1 PFCNLSSDST
11 TLRAALSSPDRPRLQ
26 SNFDSPS
33 LPLLLLLQGGGIRA
47 LRFPPPKILAYS
59 LNFSPRRQRMGKQ
72 KGDGGRSKNRPS
84 SSSLAASLLPSG
96 SSAAAVGFGGYVG
109 SSRFDVPVSVDD
121 SAPFLDVD
129 SEVAQH
135 LKRLARKDPVTKLK
149 ALQALSALF
158 KVKSGKDIALI
169 IPQWAFEYKRLL
181 LDYNREVRR
190 ATHETMTNLVVTVGR
205 DIAPHLKSLMGPWWF
220 SQFDPVSEVS
230 LAAKRSL
237 QAAFPAQEKRLDAF
251 ILCTTEIFL
260 YLEENLKLT
269 PQSLSDKAVALDELE
284 DMYHQA
290 IASTLL
296 ALATLIDVLFS
307 LQSETAGLENVAA
320 EPRNASK
327 ARATATSF
335 AEKLFSGHKYF
346 LDFLKSQNSA
356 VRTAAYSTL
365 KSFIKSVPHVFNDQ
379 NMRTVAVAVFGAFQ
393 EKDPACYSSIWDT
406 VLLFSK
412 RFPESWTMINVQ
424 KNFLARFWNFLRHQ
438 CFGSQQVSYPSLI
451 LFLESVPSNVAAGE
465 RFFLDFF
472 QNLWD
477 GRSPLRSAVAD
488 RSAFFKA
495 FRECFL
501 FASQN
506 APRYCN
512 GVDSILKF
520 RITLVEDVLVQLL
533 WHDYLFSGG
542 SNDQDT
548 GSSVK
553 KTTGPVN
560 LKYPSSYL
568 QELGKCITE
577 ILSGSYLTEYDVL
590 STYSVVFREDC
601 VNMFQKTV
609 NVSERA
615 ECVDRIIKF
624 LLLLEQH
631 SVQKGE
637 DWPLVQLVGPML
649 ANSFP
654 LIKSFDVPDGI
665 KLLSVAV
672 STFGPRRTLCQL
684 FICSNGSPC
693 TANPSERD
701 KETELVH
708 FMQVF
713 SETFVPWCLSEHSS
727 SIGTRLDLLLEL
739 LNDENFP
746 KQWDVV
752 VSYVINQASG
762 SGKIE
767 PGTLESERFVSL
779 AMLLDKARVEMTRK
793 IVTKTSVHQHWYNP
807 EAWFHELLDSAAV
820 LVAYSPL
827 TFKHSASQF
836 LCAILGGS
844 SNDDQIFF
852 VSKNIIISI
861 VKMFSKRLLSF
872 VAKSSFESVRD
883 SGSVLNAETDCAE
896 IGNESSVNT
905 VEMAQSSLGVLR
917 NSFFCLK
924 PISEDNGLVSGV
936 LASIFIIKWE
946 FEMMKMEEHATNDES
961 NEKMIGRREVCQV
974 AHDLCLKENDALCKS
989 LPANIRMKLGNLLV
1003 QSIRLVILKELKLSA
1018 SMLTSLCCSW
1028 MGELLASLCLD
1039 ETEEQTL
1046 LDQLLSKDQNWPSWI
1061 VSDFTGGSSS
1071 STFNMENDVHVSCN
1085 VKLVTLI
1092 DKLIKRVGINK
1103 VLHLD
1108 DDGNVSLK
1116 EPLKEETTTRAW
1128 LAAEILCTWN
1138 WIDGAAVDSFLPSL
1152 VVSAKAGNHPCVHN
1166 LLDGILDILLN
1177 GALVQG
1183 ERGRV
1188 RLLNVWPASND
1199 ELGKIEEPFLRAL
1212 LTLVVT
1218 LLNDGIW
1225 GRGKATELFELLITK
1240 LYIGESVNT
1249 NCLRILPS
1257 VINVLI
1263 QSLCR
1268 RVSTA
1273 SESTKD
1279 NQLDLLEQ
1287 KLQDI
1292 LKDWLHRTLMFP
1304 PLVEWTSGQDM
1315 EEWVELVI
1323 ACYPLSLTPCS
1334 KSLKLERDISL
1345 EEKTLVLD
1353 LFRKQKHRT
1362 TSVVNQLPVVRILL
1376 SELLVI
1382 SVGYCWK
1389 QFAEDDWEFFFS
1401 QIRSSIQSVVVI
1413 MEESAESVNDVVS
1426 DGSTS
1431 ETSDVLKKLDQLSSI
1446 SDASA
1451 VNVASNALASFS
1463 LFCGAL
1469 GLKSVNDDSN
1479 SIVLE
1484 RWNST
1489 VDRLQEAI
1497 LRLFFCTGI
1506 SEAISST
1513 YSDEAASVVAKS
1525 RCSNPLFWQLVA
1537 SNVINSSPQA
1547 RERAVKSVEFWGLS
1561 TGSIS
1566 SLYAILFS
1574 LIPIPALQHAAYV
1587 VLSTE
1592 PVSQLAVVNDSNRV
1606 MDDVTGDDE
1615 GSSSIELSSEK
1626 NVNLAEELSLRI
1638 EKPTYDVLEINLL
1651 AHERVNLFLSWS
1663 LLLSHLGSLPT
1674 PSPAREQLVQYV
1686 QGSGNSVILDC
1697 IFQHIPLEECSSQ
1710 ILKKKDAA
1718 LPPDASEAA
1727 RAASRAITTG
1737 SLLFAVESL
1746 WPIGPKNMATLAG
1759 ALYGFMLRVLP
1770 AYVRGW
1776 FSELRDRSISSLI
1789 ESFTRTWCSPALI
1802 VKELSQIKKA
1812 DFADEIFSVSV
1823 SKSANEVVATY
1834 TKEETGM
1841 DLVIRLPASYPLRH
1855 VDVDCMRSLGISEVK
1870 QRKWLMS
1877 MTMFVRNQNGALAE
1891 AIRTWKSNLDKEFQG
1906 VEECPIC
1913 YSVIHTDNRSL
1924 PRLAC
1929 RTCKHKFHS
1938 ACLYK
1943 WFSTS
1948 HKSSCPLCQSPF

>member
-1 PFCNLSSDST
+1 
-11 TLRAALSSPDRPRLQ
+11 
-26 SNFDSPS
+26 
-33 LPLLLLLQGGGIRA
+33 
-47 LRFPPPKILAYS
+47 
-59 LNFSPRRQRMGKQ
+59 MGKQ

-412 RFPESWTMINVQ
+412 RFPDSWTMINVQ

-477 GRSPLRSAVAD
+477 GRNPLRSAVAD

-501 FASQN
+501 FALQN
-506 APRYCN
+506 AP
-512 GVDSILKF
+512 S
-520 RITLVEDVLVQLL
+520 
-533 WHDYLFSGG
+533 
-542 SNDQDT
+542 
-548 GSSVK
+548 
-553 KTTGPVN
+553 
-560 LKYPSSYL
+560 
-568 QELGKCITE
+568 
-577 ILSGSYLTEYDVL
+577 
-590 STYSVVFREDC
+590 
-601 VNMFQKTV
+601 
-609 NVSERA
+609 
-615 ECVDRIIKF
+615 
-624 LLLLEQH
+624 
-631 SVQKGE
+631 
-637 DWPLVQLVGPML
+637 
-649 ANSFP
+649 
-654 LIKSFDVPDGI
+654 
-665 KLLSVAV
+665 
-672 STFGPRRTLCQL
+672 
-684 FICSNGSPC
+684 
-693 TANPSERD
+693 
-701 KETELVH
+701 
-708 FMQVF
+708 
-713 SETFVPWCLSEHSS
+713 
-727 SIGTRLDLLLEL
+727 
-739 LNDENFP
+739 
-746 KQWDVV
+746 
-752 VSYVINQASG
+752 
-762 SGKIE
+762 
-767 PGTLESERFVSL
+767 
-779 AMLLDKARVEMTRK
+779 
-793 IVTKTSVHQHWYNP
+793 
-807 EAWFHELLDSAAV
+807 
-820 LVAYSPL
+820 
-827 TFKHSASQF
+827 
-836 LCAILGGS
+836 AILGGS

-861 VKMFSKRLLSF
+861 VKMFSKRLFSF

-905 VEMAQSSLGVLR
+905 VEMAQSSLRVLR

-924 PISEDNGLVSGV
+924 PISEDSGLVSGM

-974 AHDLCLKENDALCKS
+974 AHDLCLKEKDALCKS

-1003 QSIRLVILKELKLSA
+1003 QSIRLVIHKELKLSA

-1071 STFNMENDVHVSCN
+1071 STFNMENDIHVSSMVSCN
-1085 VKLVTLI
+1085 VKLVSLI

-1108 DDGNVSLK
+1108 DNGNVSLK

-1152 VVSAKAGNHPCVHN
+1152 VVSAKAGNPCVHN

-1225 GRGKATELFELLITK
+1225 GRGKATELFKLLITK

-1268 RVSTA
+1268 RGSKA

-1279 NQLDLLEQ
+1279 NQLDKLEQ

-1315 EEWVELVI
+1315 EEWIELVI

-1362 TSVVNQLPVVRILL
+1362 TAVVNQLPVVRILL

-1463 LFCGAL
+1463 LFCGAV

-1525 RCSNPLFWQLVA
+1525 RCCNPLFWQLVA

-1574 LIPIPALQHAAYV
+1574 SIPIPALQHAAYV

-1606 MDDVTGDDE
+1606 MDDVSGDDQ
-1615 GSSSIELSSEK
+1615 GSSSLELSSEK

-1638 EKPTYDVLEINLL
+1638 EKPSYDVLEINLM